1 MKAIVLY
8 DSQFG
13 NTEKIARIIA
23 DTLRGQAE
31 VAFYRVGQVTISELA
46 GVDLL
51 VVGSP
56 TQKFKPTI
64 GVTDFLKSIPKNGLA
79 GVRVAAFD
87 TRLTQK
93 NIDETPVLPFFV
105 KIFGYAGEV
114 IARGLEKKGGRLVVP
129 AEGFYV
135 LGTEDPLVEGEE
147 ERAVSWAEKL
157 FA

>member
-1 MKAIVLY
+1 MKAIVIY
-8 DSQFG
+8 DSQYG
-13 NTEKIARIIA
+13 NTEKIARVIA
-23 DTLRGQAE
+23 DSLGGQGE
-31 VAFYRVGQVTISELA
+31 VACYRVGQVSASELA

-64 GVTDFLKSIPKNGLA
+64 GLTNFIHSLPKNGLA
-79 GVRVAAFD
+79 GVKVAAFD
-87 TRLTQK
+87 TRFTQK

-114 IARGLEKKGGRLVVP
+114 IAKALEKKGGRPVVP

-135 LGTEDPLVEGEE
+135 LGTEGPLADGEE
-147 ERAVSWAEKL
+147 ERAAAWAKKL

>member
-1 MKAIVLY
+1 MKTIVLY

-13 NTEKIARIIA
+13 NTEKIARAIA
-23 DTLRGQAE
+23 GALVEYGEVVLKQVSQASMNDLS
-31 VAFYRVGQVTISELA
+31 AM
-46 GVDLL
+46 DLL

-56 TQKFKPTI
+56 TQKFRPTAGI
-64 GVTDFLKSIPKNGLA
+64 NGFLNSIPKIKLA
-79 GVRVAAFD
+79 GIKVAAFD

-114 IARGLEKKGGRLVVP
+114 IAKALEKKGGRLVVP

-135 LGTEDPLVEGEE
+135 RDTEGPLVDGEE
-147 ERAVSWAEKL
+147 ERAAAWAGKL